1 MYKAVEI
8 VDKCL
13 KNNRKKQEKA
23 DSRWENEGKKKKR
36 QISKDPDGNF
46 VPVFFAYMIYVRIPG
61 METVR
66 NITFPADFPRLL
78 RYLRRPW

>member
-1 MYKAVEI
+1 MGKRRKEKEKTDI
-8 VDKCL
+8 EESGRNLRTCL
-13 KNNRKKQEKA
+13 
-23 DSRWENEGKKKKR
+23 
-36 QISKDPDGNF
+36 
-46 VPVFFAYMIYVRIPG
+46 FAYMIYVRIPG

>member
-36 QISKDPDGNF
+36 QISKNPEGTF
-46 VPVFFAYMIYVRIPG
+46 VPVFLRI
-61 METVR
+61 
-66 NITFPADFPRLL
+66 
-78 RYLRRPW
+78 